1 MKTFTLAGLLAAPLT
16 VMAAPAW
23 TMYAYNESVPE
34 IHGKPIN
41 ADSGFFWINKN
52 AAAVCPD
59 YDPDCPASN
68 TTIVSG
74 PVYGSGSAAAN
85 SYWFMG
91 ILQQGGQQVSPAG
104 LDDTFGGLSLKY
116 AAVGA
121 AERGIGV
128 WDVSRNTGTSMILD
142 NTTVSTLGA
151 PTIRTKYGTRKY
163 TWMACPDPLPF
174 PAPDSYAQVDL
185 SQPLKIY
192 DFTVGDVDSYPYR
205 VRLEVTLTPTTLAA
219 PQYYFCAGC
228 QNRCDAIY
236 GASQCAAE
244 GAACL
249 EPYCGP
255 YTTDTK

>member
-1 MKTFTLAGLLAAPLT
+1 LT
-16 VMAAPAW
+16 
-23 TMYAYNESVPE
+23 
-34 IHGKPIN
+34 
-41 ADSGFFWINKN
+41 
-52 AAAVCPD
+52 
-59 YDPDCPASN
+59 
-68 TTIVSG
+68 

-192 DFTVGDVDSYPYR
+192 DFTVGDVDSYPYC